1 MTALWKVRHV
11 SVSINRAPGAVY
23 AFAANPE
30 NLTKWATGLG
40 SVKHVEGEWIGDS
53 PTGQLRIRF
62 AGENELGV
70 LDHDVTSDSGVTIH
84 NPMRVLPNGEGSEVV
99 FSLFRRPDMSD
110 AEFLN
115 DANWVAADL
124 EALKRLLEQ

>member
-1 MTALWKVRHV
+1 MTALREVRHV

-40 SVKHVEGEWIGDS
+40 SVKHVAGEWIADS
-53 PTGQLRIRF
+53 PLGHLRIRF

-70 LDHDVTSDSGVTIH
+70 LDHDVTLDSGVTTH

-99 FSLFRRPDMSD
+99 FSLFRRLDMSD

-124 EALKRLLEQ
+124 AALKRLLEQ